1 MKCFHPALSSFT
13 PFHTQNIFCQTSCQP
28 DWWPVY
34 KNCRECYITTFQ
46 WRILDK
52 LLFFFLCFLKISLR
66 PSLNGQTVFL
76 KAFPPH
82 WCTNSHQISV
92 CNVIKMWTAL
102 HDVFFLYAVFFQFLF
117 FVANFTLWFL
127 SDITVNSVPSEEVH
141 YWSIDDVSAADPFL
155 GPSSST
161 HCTVGSTALYTDLR
175 TELRT
180 RFSSSYHFLVVKHL
194 GLLGLK

>member
-102 HDVFFLYAVFFQFLF
+102 HDVFFFVCSVFSIFIFCSKFYPVIFKWHYCEFCSLWRGPLLKYWWCFCCGSLF
-117 FVANFTLWFL
+117 RSLLFHSLHCWKYC
-127 SDITVNSVPSEEVH
+127 SVYRP
-141 YWSIDDVSAADPFL
+141 
-155 GPSSST
+155 
-161 HCTVGSTALYTDLR
+161 
-175 TELRT
+175 
-180 RFSSSYHFLVVKHL
+180 
-194 GLLGLK
+194 